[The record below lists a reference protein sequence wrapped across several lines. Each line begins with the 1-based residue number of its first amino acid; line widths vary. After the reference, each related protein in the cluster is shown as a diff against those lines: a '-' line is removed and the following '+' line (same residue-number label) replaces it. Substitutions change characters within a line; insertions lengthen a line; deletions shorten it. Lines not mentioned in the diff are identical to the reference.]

1 VAALHREPTVRL
13 PYKIYFCIRFFYKT
27 FKDSTVISNLAI
39 AFLNA
44 VVWGLIMALI
54 ALGLNMIFGL
64 LHIINMAHGALFMLG
79 AVVAWYLI
87 ELTGSFW
94 IALVIAHICVGVVG
108 ILIERGLLRTIEDK
122 PITTIIC
129 TFGVMLAL
137 QQLVLMIFGGS
148 PRRITLPVAYRF
160 PIFDLQYPLM
170 RIVIALVSIGVMIG
184 LWIFLR
190 KTKYGL
196 WMRAVVQDREMAVGL
211 GIPVNKVY
219 MWTFV
224 LGSAL
229 AAFSGVLA
237 APIVSVEFMMGRE
250 VLIMAFIIVIVG
262 GMGNLEGSVIAA
274 IMISMIQGIGALFVP
289 PAIATVFALAFM
301 IIVLLIKPQGL
312 FGD

>member
-1 VAALHREPTVRL
+1 
-13 PYKIYFCIRFFYKT
+13 
-27 FKDSTVISNLAI
+27 VISNLSI

-44 VVWGLIMALI
+44 VVWGMIMALI

-64 LHIINMAHGALFMLG
+64 LHIINMAHGALYMLG

-87 ELTGSFW
+87 ELTGNFW
-94 IALVIAHICVGVVG
+94 IALVVAPLCVGIVG
-108 ILIERGLLRTIEDK
+108 IAMERGLLRKIEDK

-129 TFGVMLAL
+129 TFGIMLAI

-148 PRRITLPVAYRF
+148 PRRIAAPIPYRF
-160 PIFDLQYPLM
+160 PLFQLEYPLM
-170 RIVIALVSIGVMIG
+170 RIVIAFISILVMVG
-184 LWIFLR
+184 LWFFLR

-196 WMRAVVQDREMAVGL
+196 WMRAVVQDREMAIAL

-274 IMISMIQGIGALFVP
+274 IMISMIQGIGSLFFAP
-289 PAIATVFALAFM
+289 SIATVFALAFM
-301 IIVLLIKPQGL
+301 IIVLLIRPQGL
-312 FGD
+312 FGE

>member
-1 VAALHREPTVRL
+1 M
-13 PYKIYFCIRFFYKT
+13 
-27 FKDSTVISNLAI
+27 ISNLAV
-39 AFLNA
+39 AVLNA
-44 VVWGLIMALI
+44 VVWGMIMALI

-64 LHIINMAHGALFMLG
+64 LHIINMAHGALYMLG

-87 ELTGSFW
+87 EVTGNFW
-94 IALVIAHICVGVVG
+94 IALVVAPLCVGIVG
-108 ILIERGLLRTIEDK
+108 IAMERGLLRKIEDK

-129 TFGVMLAL
+129 TFGIMLAL

-148 PRRITLPVAYRF
+148 PRRIAAPIPYRF
-160 PIFDLQYPLM
+160 PLFQLQYPLM
-170 RIVIALVSIGVMIG
+170 RVIIAFISILVMAG
-184 LWIFLR
+184 LWFFLR

-196 WMRAVVQDREMAVGL
+196 WMRAVVQDREMGVAL

-274 IMISMIQGIGALFVP
+274 IMISLIQGIGALFFP

-301 IIVLLIKPQGL
+301 IIVLLIRPQGL
-312 FGD
+312 FAE

>member
-1 VAALHREPTVRL
+1 M
-13 PYKIYFCIRFFYKT
+13 
-27 FKDSTVISNLAI
+27 ISNLAV
-39 AFLNA
+39 AVLNA
-44 VVWGLIMALI
+44 VVWGMIMALI

-64 LHIINMAHGALFMLG
+64 LHIINMAHGALYMLG

-87 ELTGSFW
+87 EVTGSFW
-94 IALVIAHICVGVVG
+94 IALVVAPLCVAVVG
-108 ILIERGLLRTIEDK
+108 ILMEKGLLRSIEDK

-129 TFGVMLAL
+129 TFGVMLVI

-148 PRRITLPVAYRF
+148 PRRITAPISYRF
-160 PIFDLQYPLM
+160 PLFQLQYPMM
-170 RIVIALVSIGVMIG
+170 RIAIAFISILVMVG
-184 LWIFLR
+184 LWFFLR

-196 WMRAVVQDREMAVGL
+196 WMRAVVQDREMGVAL

-219 MWTFV
+219 MWTFI

-274 IMISMIQGIGALFVP
+274 IMISLIQGIGALFVP
-289 PAIATVFALAFM
+289 PSIATVFALAFM
-301 IIVLLIKPQGL
+301 IIVLLIRPQGL
-312 FGD
+312 FGE

>member
-1 VAALHREPTVRL
+1 MV
-13 PYKIYFCIRFFYKT
+13 
-27 FKDSTVISNLAI
+27 SNLAI

-94 IALVIAHICVGVVG
+94 IALVIAPICVGVVG

-129 TFGVMLAL
+129 TFGVMLAV

-160 PIFDLQYPLM
+160 PLFDLQYPLM

-262 GMGNLEGSVIAA
+262 GMCNLEGSVIAA

-289 PAIATVFALAFM
+289 PAIATVLALAFM

>member
-1 VAALHREPTVRL
+1 
-13 PYKIYFCIRFFYKT
+13 
-27 FKDSTVISNLAI
+27 VISNLAI
-39 AFLNA
+39 AVLNA
-44 VVWGLIMALI
+44 VVWGMIMALI

-64 LHIINMAHGALFMLG
+64 LHIINMAHGALYMLG

-87 ELTGSFW
+87 EVTGNFW
-94 IALVIAHICVGVVG
+94 IALVVAPLCVGIVG
-108 ILIERGLLRTIEDK
+108 IAMERGLLRKIEDK

-129 TFGVMLAL
+129 TFGIMLAL

-148 PRRITLPVAYRF
+148 PRRIAAPIPYRF
-160 PIFDLQYPLM
+160 PLFQLQYPLM
-170 RIVIALVSIGVMIG
+170 RVVIAFISILVMAG
-184 LWIFLR
+184 LWFFLR

-196 WMRAVVQDREMAVGL
+196 WMRAVVQDREMAVAL

-224 LGSAL
+224 LGSVL

-274 IMISMIQGIGALFVP
+274 IMISLIQGIGSLFVAP
-289 PAIATVFALAFM
+289 SIATVFALAFM
-301 IIVLLIKPQGL
+301 IIVLLIRPQGL
-312 FGD
+312 FGE

>member
-1 VAALHREPTVRL
+1 M
-13 PYKIYFCIRFFYKT
+13 
-27 FKDSTVISNLAI
+27 ISNLAV
-39 AFLNA
+39 AVLNA
-44 VVWGLIMALI
+44 VVWGMIMALI

-64 LHIINMAHGALFMLG
+64 LLIINMAHGALYMLG

-87 ELTGSFW
+87 EATGNFW
-94 IALVIAHICVGVVG
+94 IALIVAPLCVAG
-108 ILIERGLLRTIEDK
+108 IGIFMERGLLRSIEDK

-129 TFGVMLAL
+129 TFGVMLAV
-137 QQLVLMIFGGS
+137 QQLVLTIFGGS
-148 PRRITLPVAYRF
+148 PRRISAPIPYRF
-160 PIFDLQYPLM
+160 PLFQLQDPLM
-170 RIVIALVSIGVMIG
+170 RVVIAIISVLIMAG
-184 LWIFLR
+184 LWFFLR

-237 APIVSVEFMMGRE
+237 APIVSVDFMMGRE

-274 IMISMIQGIGALFVP
+274 IMISLIQGIGSLFVP
-289 PAIATVFALAFM
+289 PSIATVFALAFM
-301 IIVLLIKPQGL
+301 IIVLLIRPQGL
-312 FGD
+312 FGE

>member
-1 VAALHREPTVRL
+1 M
-13 PYKIYFCIRFFYKT
+13 
-27 FKDSTVISNLAI
+27 ISNLAV
-39 AFLNA
+39 ALLNG

-64 LHIINMAHGALFMLG
+64 LHIINMAHGVLYMLG

-87 ELTGSFW
+87 ELTGNFW
-94 IALVIAHICVGVVG
+94 VALAIAPLCVGVLG
-108 ILIERGLLRTIEDK
+108 IFLERGLLRTIEDK

-129 TFGVMLAL
+129 TFGVMLAV
-137 QQLVLMIFGGS
+137 QHLVLMTFGGI
-148 PRRITLPVAYRF
+148 PRRLSSPIAYRF
-160 PIFDLQYPLM
+160 PLFTLQYPLM
-170 RIVIALVSIGVMIG
+170 RIVIALISIAIMIA
-184 LWIFLR
+184 LWIFLN

-196 WMRAVVQDREMAVGL
+196 WMRAVVQDREMAIAL

-250 VLIMAFIIVIVG
+250 ILIMAFIIVIVG

-274 IMISMIQGIGALFVP
+274 IIISLIQGMGAIFVA
-289 PAIATVFALAFM
+289 PAIATAFALAFM
-301 IIVLLIKPQGL
+301 VIVLLIRPQGL
-312 FGD
+312 FGE

>member
-1 VAALHREPTVRL
+1 
-13 PYKIYFCIRFFYKT
+13 
-27 FKDSTVISNLAI
+27 VISNLAV
-39 AFLNA
+39 AVLNA
-44 VVWGLIMALI
+44 VVWGMIMALI

-64 LHIINMAHGALFMLG
+64 LHIINMAHGALYMLG

-87 ELTGSFW
+87 ELTGNFW
-94 IALVIAHICVGVVG
+94 IALVVAPLCVGIVG
-108 ILIERGLLRTIEDK
+108 IAMERGLLRKIEDK

-129 TFGVMLAL
+129 TFGIMLAI

-148 PRRITLPVAYRF
+148 PRRIAAPIPYRF
-160 PIFDLQYPLM
+160 ALFQLQYPLM
-170 RIVIALVSIGVMIG
+170 RVVIAGISALMMAG
-184 LWIFLR
+184 LWFFLR

-196 WMRAVVQDREMAVGL
+196 WMRAVVQDREMGIAL

-250 VLIMAFIIVIVG
+250 VLIMAFIIVILG
-262 GMGNLEGSVIAA
+262 HGNLEVLSSRPSV
-274 IMISMIQGIGALFVP
+274 S
-289 PAIATVFALAFM
+289 
-301 IIVLLIKPQGL
+301 
-312 FGD
+312 

>member
-1 VAALHREPTVRL
+1 
-13 PYKIYFCIRFFYKT
+13 
-27 FKDSTVISNLAI
+27 
-39 AFLNA
+39 
-44 VVWGLIMALI
+44 MALI

-64 LHIINMAHGALFMLG
+64 LHIINMAHGALYMLG

-87 ELTGSFW
+87 EVTGSFW
-94 IALVIAHICVGVVG
+94 IALIIAPLCVGLIG
-108 ILIERGLLRTIEDK
+108 LIIERGLIRTIEDK

-129 TFGVMLAL
+129 TFGVMLAI
-137 QQLVLMIFGGS
+137 QHLVLIIFGGS
-148 PRRITLPVAYRF
+148 PRRISPPVAYRF
-160 PIFDLQYPLM
+160 QIFDLQYPLM
-170 RIVIALVSIGVMIG
+170 RIMIALISIAMMIG

-229 AAFSGVLA
+229 AAFSGILA

-274 IMISMIQGIGALFVP
+274 IMISLIQGIGSLFVAP
-289 PAIATVFALAFM
+289 SIATVFALAFM
-301 IIVLLIKPQGL
+301 ILVLLIRPQGL
-312 FGD
+312 FGE

>member
-1 VAALHREPTVRL
+1 M
-13 PYKIYFCIRFFYKT
+13 
-27 FKDSTVISNLAI
+27 ISNLAVAI
-39 AFLNA
+39 LNA
-44 VVWGLIMALI
+44 VVWGMIMALI

-64 LHIINMAHGALFMLG
+64 LHIINMAHGALYMLG

-87 ELTGSFW
+87 EATGSFW
-94 IALVIAHICVGVVG
+94 IALVISPICVGVVG
-108 ILIERGLLRTIEDK
+108 ILMERGLLRTIEDK

-129 TFGVMLAL
+129 TFGMMLAI

-148 PRRITLPVAYRF
+148 PRRITLPVAHRF
-160 PIFDLQYPLM
+160 PLFDLQYPLM
-170 RIVIALVSIGVMIG
+170 RIVIALISIGLMIG

-211 GIPVNKVY
+211 GIPVSKVY

-262 GMGNLEGSVIAA
+262 GMGNLEGSVLAA

-301 IIVLLIKPQGL
+301 IIVLLFRPQGL
-312 FGD
+312 FGE

>member
-1 VAALHREPTVRL
+1 M
-13 PYKIYFCIRFFYKT
+13 
-27 FKDSTVISNLAI
+27 ISNLSI

-44 VVWGLIMALI
+44 VVWGMIMALI

-64 LHIINMAHGALFMLG
+64 LHIINMAHGALYMLG

-87 ELTGSFW
+87 ELTGNFW
-94 IALVIAHICVGVVG
+94 IALVVAPLCVGIVG
-108 ILIERGLLRTIEDK
+108 IAMERGLLRKIEDK

-129 TFGVMLAL
+129 TFGVMLAV

-148 PRRITLPVAYRF
+148 PRRIAAPISYRF
-160 PIFDLQYPLM
+160 PLFQLQYPLM
-170 RIVIALVSIGVMIG
+170 RIVIAFISILVMAG
-184 LWIFLR
+184 LWFFLR

-196 WMRAVVQDREMAVGL
+196 WMRAVVQDREMAIAL

-274 IMISMIQGIGALFVP
+274 IMISLIQGIGSLFFAP
-289 PAIATVFALAFM
+289 SIATVFALAFM
-301 IIVLLIKPQGL
+301 IIVLLIRPQGL
-312 FGD
+312 FGE

>member
-1 VAALHREPTVRL
+1 VV
-13 PYKIYFCIRFFYKT
+13 
-27 FKDSTVISNLAI
+27 SNLTVAI
-39 AFLNA
+39 LNG

-64 LHIINMAHGALFMLG
+64 LHIINMAHGALYMLG

-94 IALVIAHICVGVVG
+94 IALIIAPLCVGVIGLV
-108 ILIERGLLRTIEDK
+108 IERGLIRKIEDK
-122 PITTIIC
+122 PIITIIC
-129 TFGVMLAL
+129 TFGVMLAV

-148 PRRITLPVAYRF
+148 PRRIAPPIAYRF
-160 PIFDLQYPLM
+160 PIFTLQYPLM
-170 RIVIALVSIGVMIG
+170 RIMIALISIGLMSG

-237 APIVSVEFMMGRE
+237 APIVSVEFMMGRD

-262 GMGNLEGSVIAA
+262 GMGNLEGSVLAA
-274 IMISMIQGIGALFVP
+274 IMISLIQGIGSLFVP
-289 PAIATVFALAFM
+289 PSIATIFALAFM
-301 IIVLLIKPQGL
+301 IIVLLVRPQGL
-312 FGD
+312 FGE

>member
-1 VAALHREPTVRL
+1 M
-13 PYKIYFCIRFFYKT
+13 
-27 FKDSTVISNLAI
+27 ISNLSI

-44 VVWGLIMALI
+44 VVWGMIMALI

-64 LHIINMAHGALFMLG
+64 LHIINMAHGALYMLG

-87 ELTGSFW
+87 ELTGNFW
-94 IALVIAHICVGVVG
+94 IALVVAPLCVGIVG
-108 ILIERGLLRTIEDK
+108 IAMERGLLRKIEDK

-129 TFGVMLAL
+129 TFGVMLAV

-148 PRRITLPVAYRF
+148 PRRIAAPISYRF
-160 PIFDLQYPLM
+160 PLFQLQYPLM
-170 RIVIALVSIGVMIG
+170 RIVIAFISILVMVG
-184 LWIFLR
+184 LWFFLR

-196 WMRAVVQDREMAVGL
+196 WMRAVVQDREMAIAL

-274 IMISMIQGIGALFVP
+274 IMISLIQGIGSLFFAP
-289 PAIATVFALAFM
+289 SIATVFALAFM
-301 IIVLLIKPQGL
+301 IIVLLIRPQGL
-312 FGD
+312 FGE

>member
-1 VAALHREPTVRL
+1 M
-13 PYKIYFCIRFFYKT
+13 
-27 FKDSTVISNLAI
+27 ISNLTIAI
-39 AFLNA
+39 LNA

-64 LHIINMAHGALFMLG
+64 LHIINMAHGALYMLG

-94 IALVIAHICVGVVG
+94 IALVIAPICVGVVG

-129 TFGVMLAL
+129 TFGVMLAV

>member
-1 VAALHREPTVRL
+1 M
-13 PYKIYFCIRFFYKT
+13 
-27 FKDSTVISNLAI
+27 
-39 AFLNA
+39 
-44 VVWGLIMALI
+44 IMALI

-64 LHIINMAHGALFMLG
+64 LHIINMAHGALYMLG

-87 ELTGSFW
+87 ELTGNFW
-94 IALVIAHICVGVVG
+94 IALVVAPLCVGIVG
-108 ILIERGLLRTIEDK
+108 IAMERGLLRKIEDK

-129 TFGVMLAL
+129 TFGVMLAV

-148 PRRITLPVAYRF
+148 PRRIAAPISYRF
-160 PIFDLQYPLM
+160 PLFQLQYPLM
-170 RIVIALVSIGVMIG
+170 RIVIAFISILVMAG
-184 LWIFLR
+184 LWFFLR

-196 WMRAVVQDREMAVGL
+196 WMRAVVQDREMAIAL

-274 IMISMIQGIGALFVP
+274 ILISLIQGIGALFVAP
-289 PAIATVFALAFM
+289 SIATVFALAFM
-301 IIVLLIKPQGL
+301 IIVLLIRPQGL
-312 FGD
+312 FGE

>member
-1 VAALHREPTVRL
+1 
-13 PYKIYFCIRFFYKT
+13 
-27 FKDSTVISNLAI
+27 VISNLAI
-39 AFLNA
+39 AVLNA
-44 VVWGLIMALI
+44 VVWGMIMALI

-64 LHIINMAHGALFMLG
+64 LHIINMAHGALYMLG

-87 ELTGSFW
+87 EVTGNFW
-94 IALVIAHICVGVVG
+94 IALVVAPLCVGIVG
-108 ILIERGLLRTIEDK
+108 IAMERGLLRKIEDK

-129 TFGVMLAL
+129 TFGIMLAL

-148 PRRITLPVAYRF
+148 PRRIAAPIPYRF
-160 PIFDLQYPLM
+160 PLFQLQYPLM
-170 RIVIALVSIGVMIG
+170 RVVIAAISALMMAG
-184 LWIFLR
+184 LWFFLR

-196 WMRAVVQDREMAVGL
+196 WMRAVVQDREMAVAL

-224 LGSAL
+224 LGSVL

-274 IMISMIQGIGALFVP
+274 IMISLIQGIGSLFVAP
-289 PAIATVFALAFM
+289 SIATVFALVFM
-301 IIVLLIKPQGL
+301 IIVLLIRPQGL
-312 FGD
+312 FGE

>member
-1 VAALHREPTVRL
+1 M
-13 PYKIYFCIRFFYKT
+13 
-27 FKDSTVISNLAI
+27 ISNLAVAI
-39 AFLNA
+39 LNGI
-44 VVWGLIMALI
+44 VWGLIMALI

-64 LHIINMAHGALFMLG
+64 LHIINMAHGALYMLG

-87 ELTGSFW
+87 ELTGNFW
-94 IALVIAHICVGVVG
+94 IALVVAPLCVGIVG
-108 ILIERGLLRTIEDK
+108 IAMERGLLRKIEDK

-129 TFGVMLAL
+129 TFGIMLAI

-148 PRRITLPVAYRF
+148 PRRIAAPIPYRF
-160 PIFDLQYPLM
+160 PLFQLEYPLM
-170 RIVIALVSIGVMIG
+170 RIVIAFISILVMVG
-184 LWIFLR
+184 LWFFLR

-262 GMGNLEGSVIAA
+262 GMGNLEGSVLAA
-274 IMISMIQGIGALFVP
+274 IMISLIQGVGALFVSP
-289 PAIATVFALAFM
+289 SVATIFALGVM
-301 IIVLLIKPQGL
+301 IIVLLIRPQGL
-312 FGD
+312 FGE

>member
-1 VAALHREPTVRL
+1 M
-13 PYKIYFCIRFFYKT
+13 
-27 FKDSTVISNLAI
+27 ISNLSI

-44 VVWGLIMALI
+44 VVWGMIMALI

-64 LHIINMAHGALFMLG
+64 LHIINMAHGALYMLG

-87 ELTGSFW
+87 EVTGNFW
-94 IALVIAHICVGVVG
+94 IALVVAPLCVGIVG
-108 ILIERGLLRTIEDK
+108 IAMERGLLRKIEDK

-129 TFGVMLAL
+129 TFGIMLAL

-148 PRRITLPVAYRF
+148 PRRIAAPIPYRF
-160 PIFDLQYPLM
+160 QLFQLQYPLM
-170 RIVIALVSIGVMIG
+170 RVVIAFISILVMAG
-184 LWIFLR
+184 LWFFLR

-196 WMRAVVQDREMAVGL
+196 WMRAVVQDREMAVAL

-274 IMISMIQGIGALFVP
+274 IMISLIQGIGSLFVAP
-289 PAIATVFALAFM
+289 SIATVFALAFM
-301 IIVLLIKPQGL
+301 IIVLLIRPQGL
-312 FGD
+312 FGE

>member
-1 VAALHREPTVRL
+1 
-13 PYKIYFCIRFFYKT
+13 
-27 FKDSTVISNLAI
+27 VISNLAV
-39 AFLNA
+39 AVLNA
-44 VVWGLIMALI
+44 VVWGMIMALI

-64 LHIINMAHGALFMLG
+64 LHIINMAHGALYMLG

-87 ELTGSFW
+87 EVTGSFW
-94 IALVIAHICVGVVG
+94 IALVVAPLCVGIVG
-108 ILIERGLLRTIEDK
+108 IAMERGLLRKIEDK

-129 TFGVMLAL
+129 TFGIMLAL

-148 PRRITLPVAYRF
+148 PRRIAAPIPYRF
-160 PIFDLQYPLM
+160 PLFQLQYPLM
-170 RIVIALVSIGVMIG
+170 RVVIAFISILVMVG
-184 LWIFLR
+184 LWFFLR

-196 WMRAVVQDREMAVGL
+196 WMRAVVQDREMGIAL

-219 MWTFV
+219 MWTFI

-274 IMISMIQGIGALFVP
+274 IMISMIQGIGSLFFP
-289 PAIATVFALAFM
+289 PSIATVFALAFM
-301 IIVLLIKPQGL
+301 IIVLLIRPQGL
-312 FGD
+312 FGE

>member
-1 VAALHREPTVRL
+1 
-13 PYKIYFCIRFFYKT
+13 
-27 FKDSTVISNLAI
+27 VISNLSI

-64 LHIINMAHGALFMLG
+64 LHIINMAHGALYMLG

-87 ELTGSFW
+87 ELTGNFW
-94 IALVIAHICVGVVG
+94 IALVVAPLCVGIVG
-108 ILIERGLLRTIEDK
+108 IAMERGLLRKIEDK

-129 TFGVMLAL
+129 TFGIMLAI

-148 PRRITLPVAYRF
+148 PRRISAPIPYRF
-160 PIFDLQYPLM
+160 PLFQLEYPLM
-170 RIVIALVSIGVMIG
+170 RIVIAFISILVMVG
-184 LWIFLR
+184 LWFFLR

-196 WMRAVVQDREMAVGL
+196 WMRAVVQDREMAIAL

-274 IMISMIQGIGALFVP
+274 IMISMIQGIGALYVP

-301 IIVLLIKPQGL
+301 IIVLLFRPQGL
-312 FGD
+312 FGE

>member
-1 VAALHREPTVRL
+1 
-13 PYKIYFCIRFFYKT
+13 
-27 FKDSTVISNLAI
+27 VISNLAVAI
-39 AFLNA
+39 LNA
-44 VVWGLIMALI
+44 VVWGMIMALI

-94 IALVIAHICVGVVG
+94 IALVIAPICVGVVG

-129 TFGVMLAL
+129 TFGVMLAV

-170 RIVIALVSIGVMIG
+170 RIVIALLSIGVMIG

>member
-1 VAALHREPTVRL
+1 M
-13 PYKIYFCIRFFYKT
+13 
-27 FKDSTVISNLAI
+27 ISNLAV
-39 AFLNA
+39 AVLNA
-44 VVWGLIMALI
+44 VVWGMIMALI

-64 LHIINMAHGALFMLG
+64 LHIINMAHGALYMLG

-87 ELTGSFW
+87 EVTGSFW
-94 IALVIAHICVGVVG
+94 IALIVAPLCVAVVG
-108 ILIERGLLRTIEDK
+108 IFMEKGLLRTIEDK

-129 TFGVMLAL
+129 TFGVMLAI

-148 PRRITLPVAYRF
+148 PRRIAAPIPYRF
-160 PIFDLQYPLM
+160 PLFQLQYPLM
-170 RIVIALVSIGVMIG
+170 RVVIALISILVMAG
-184 LWIFLR
+184 LWVFLR

-196 WMRAVVQDREMAVGL
+196 WMRAVVQDREMGVAL

-219 MWTFV
+219 MWTFI

-262 GMGNLEGSVIAA
+262 GMGNLEGSVVAA
-274 IMISMIQGIGALFVP
+274 IMISLIQGIGALFVP
-289 PAIATVFALAFM
+289 PSIATVFALAFM
-301 IIVLLIKPQGL
+301 IIVLLIRPQGL
-312 FGD
+312 FGE

>member
-1 VAALHREPTVRL
+1 M
-13 PYKIYFCIRFFYKT
+13 
-27 FKDSTVISNLAI
+27 ISNLSV

-44 VVWGLIMALI
+44 VVWGMIMALI

-64 LHIINMAHGALFMLG
+64 LHIINMAHGALYMLG
-79 AVVAWYLI
+79 AVAAWYLI

-94 IALVIAHICVGVVG
+94 IGLVVAPICVGVIG
-108 ILIERGLLRTIEDK
+108 LIIERGLLRTIEDK

-129 TFGVMLAL
+129 TFGIMLVI

-148 PRRITLPVAYRF
+148 PRRIAAPIPYRF
-160 PIFDLQYPLM
+160 SLFQLQYPLM
-170 RIVIALVSIGVMIG
+170 RIVIAAISASVMAG
-184 LWIFLR
+184 LWYFLR

-224 LGSAL
+224 LGSVL

-274 IMISMIQGIGALFVP
+274 ILISLIQGIGALFVAP
-289 PAIATVFALAFM
+289 SIATVFALAFM
-301 IIVLLIKPQGL
+301 IIVLLIRPQGL
-312 FGD
+312 LGE